1 MYFLIKHQM
10 KKILTLILTLVMAA
24 CVFSSSADEVIYMKA
39 TSFSSRQYDYQYGFW
54 HDWDDWEPCDVR
66 IDINVTRDMVVV
78 HSAKLQVYSIYSVV
92 EQSNDPYGGKY
103 VKYGV
108 IDEDDSIG
116 YMRLRLQSD
125 GTAQIYFDFS
135 NIMFVYTVIRL

>member
-1 MYFLIKHQM
+1 M

-24 CVFSSSADEVIYMKA
+24 CTFSLSADEVIYMKA

-92 EQSNDPYGGKY
+92 EQSNDQYGGKY

-108 IDEDDSIG
+108 VDEDDSIG

>member
-1 MYFLIKHQM
+1 
-10 KKILTLILTLVMAA
+10 
-24 CVFSSSADEVIYMKA
+24 MKA

-66 IDINVTRDMVVV
+66 IDINVTRDVVVV

-92 EQSNDPYGGKY
+92 EQSNDQYGGKY

-108 IDEDDSIG
+108 VDEDDSIG

>member
-1 MYFLIKHQM
+1 M

-39 TSFSSRQYDYQYGFW
+39 TSFSSRQYNYQYGFW
-54 HDWDDWEPCDVR
+54 HAWSDWEPCDVR

-92 EQSNDPYGGKY
+92 EQSNDQYGGKY

-108 IDEDDSIG
+108 VDEDDSIG

>member
-1 MYFLIKHQM
+1 
-10 KKILTLILTLVMAA
+10 
-24 CVFSSSADEVIYMKA
+24 
-39 TSFSSRQYDYQYGFW
+39 
-54 HDWDDWEPCDVR
+54 
-66 IDINVTRDMVVV
+66 
-78 HSAKLQVYSIYSVV
+78 VV

-108 IDEDDSIG
+108 VDEDDSIG

>member
-1 MYFLIKHQM
+1 M

-24 CVFSSSADEVIYMKA
+24 CVFSSSADEVIYMRA

-54 HDWDDWEPCDVR
+54 HAWNDWEPCDVR
-66 IDINVTRDMVVV
+66 IDINLTRDMVVV

-92 EQSNDPYGGKY
+92 EQSSDPYGGKY

-108 IDEDDSIG
+108 VDEDNSIG